1 MGMLKEFKEFALR
14 GNVIDMAVGVIIGGA
29 FGKIV
34 SSVVSDMIM
43 PPVGALMG
51 STKGIKELH
60 VNISEQMRKAA
71 EVTKVAMDKAAE
83 ATGVAGEKASGAASQ
98 AAPAASLSLEEAL
111 KKGDACLQYGKF
123 ISECIDFIILAFC
136 IFMMV
141 KLMNYL
147 MKKKEE
153 APPPPAAP
161 PADVALLTEI
171 RDLLAKRG

>member
-14 GNVIDMAVGVIIGGA
+14 GNVMDMAVGVIIGTA
-29 FGKIV
+29 FQKIV
-34 SSVVSDMIM
+34 TSVVNDMIM
-43 PPVGALMG
+43 PAVSAVLPKGQ
-51 STKGIKELH
+51 GIKGLH
-60 VNISEQMRKAA
+60 VNITTIMNQ
-71 EVTKVAMDKAAE
+71 AAE
-83 ATGVAGEKASGAASQ
+83 AAKSAAAEAAKATGVETTAPAGETAKAAVAKTLEQ
-98 AAPAASLSLEEAL
+98 AI
-111 KKGDACLQYGKF
+111 KDQDAVVLYGKF

-141 KLMNYL
+141 KVMNYL

>member
-14 GNVIDMAVGVIIGGA
+14 GNVMDMAVGVIIGGA
-29 FGKIV
+29 FQKIV
-34 SSVVSDMIM
+34 TSMVGDMIM
-43 PPVGALMG
+43 PAVSALLPKG
-51 STKGIKELH
+51 QGIKSLH
-60 VNISEQMRKAA
+60 VNITTIMNQTAQAA
-71 EVTKVAMDKAAE
+71 QSVAAE
-83 ATGVAGEKASGAASQ
+83 AAKAAGVET
-98 AAPAASLSLEEAL
+98 AAPAGEAATVTVS
-111 KKGDACLQYGKF
+111 KTVEQAIKDGDAVVLYGKF
-123 ISECIDFIILAFC
+123 LSECIDFIILAFC

-153 APPPPAAP
+153 APPPAAP